1 MNMDDQKPLVS
12 IVTPSYNQAAFLAKT
27 MESVLSQDYPNI
39 EYIVIDG
46 GSTDGSVALLEK
58 HADRLAYWV
67 SEPDS
72 GQTEAINKG
81 FAQAN
86 GEILAWINSDDTYQP
101 GAVAEAVKYLTAHSE
116 VGMVYGEAHFIDEHD
131 QVIGHFPAAQT
142 DHQRLQRGYVHI
154 PQQSA
159 FWRAS
164 VWQQV
169 GPLDERLYFAMDYYL
184 WLRIAEHY
192 PIKFLPDAFWANF
205 RLHSDSKTIAEDD
218 RCWPEMMDIHQ
229 RDGGSRLSLLGVKY
243 AARKLLAPLVTWRRR
258 KRVQQTREAD

>member
-1 MNMDDQKPLVS
+1 MDDIKPLVT
-12 IVTPSYNQAAFLAKT
+12 IVTPSYNQASFLART
-27 MESVLSQDYPNI
+27 MESVFAQDYPNI

-46 GSTDGSVALLEK
+46 GSTDGSVELLEK
-58 HADRLAYWV
+58 HADRLAYWA

-81 FAQAN
+81 FARAN
-86 GEILAWINSDDTYQP
+86 GDILAWINSDDTYQP
-101 GAVAEAVKYLTAHSE
+101 GAVAEAVAYLVAHPE
-116 VGMVYGEAHFIDEHD
+116 VGMVYGDAHFIDEQD
-131 QVIGHFPAAQT
+131 RVIGRFPAAQT
-142 DHQRLQRGYVHI
+142 DYQRLRRGYVHI
-154 PQQSA
+154 PQQAA

-164 VWQQV
+164 AWQQV

-192 PIKFLPDAFWANF
+192 PIRYLPGASWANF

-229 RDGGSRLSLLGVKY
+229 RDGGSRLSLIGVKY
-243 AARKLLAPLVTWRRR
+243 VARKILAPLVTWRRR
-258 KRVQQTREAD
+258 NRAQQARERE